1 MKPTMKTWKT
11 IWFAAAFM
19 LIALVACQKGSSV
32 NTAETLQ
39 VFLTDGPADYDAVNI
54 DITAVEAKI
63 DSCAAHRGDD
73 RHGDQ
78 DGDQDDHQR
87 RHDDF
92 GDWVSLSAT
101 PGIYD
106 VLKLRNGIDTLL
118 ATGSVNG
125 TIRKIR
131 ITLGSNNTITKNG
144 VTYPLVLS
152 NETANYLY
160 VHLRNEHRHHDSAS
174 RVGVWVDFDISRSI
188 VEANGVFYLK
198 PALRPFC
205 DQNFAGLEGRVLP
218 AAADAIVKVY
228 NSTDTA
234 IAIPN
239 PDGRFRV
246 RGLPAGTYNV
256 LFDGNN
262 GYSDQTISN
271 VVLQTG
277 KSVHLNDVTLQ

>member
-11 IWFAAAFM
+11 LWVVATLFFIAF
-19 LIALVACQKGSSV
+19 VACKKGESV
-32 NTAETLQ
+32 NNSETLQ
-39 VFLTDGPADYDAVNI
+39 VYLTDGPADYDAVNI
-54 DITAVEAKI
+54 DITAVEAKV
-63 DSCAAHRGDD
+63 DSCVAHRGDD
-73 RHGDQ
+73 HHGDQ

-118 ATGSVNG
+118 ASGTVNG

-131 ITLGSNNTITKNG
+131 ITLGANNTVVKNG
-144 VTYPLVLS
+144 VTYPLVIS

-160 VHLRNEHRHHDSAS
+160 VHLRDEHRHHDSAS

-188 VEANGVFYLK
+188 VEINGVFYLK
-198 PALRPFC
+198 PSLRPFC

-246 RGLPAGTYNV
+246 RGLPEGTYNV

-271 VVLQTG
+271 VVLQKG